1 MRNGYSKL
9 DMPSTLT
16 THFLLRNLYTTTVAD
31 GTTEAYALEL
41 TTVALVIFDWTEDSL
56 AKESVTYWL
65 VCFIV
70 KSIRI
75 RNLSM

>member
-1 MRNGYSKL
+1 MRYGYSEL
-9 DMPSTLT
+9 DMSSTLT

-41 TTVALVIFDWTEDSL
+41 TTVALVIFDWAEDSL
-56 AKESVTYWL
+56 AKESITYWL

-75 RNLSM
+75 RDLSM